1 MILNPTQKLIH
12 NLTLNP
18 TLILNQMT
26 VLMRMKIF
34 NLMLHQFHLTLK
46 DGPDGT
52 GTLER
57 SQTDSPKTL
66 MISSSDL

>member
-1 MILNPTQKLIH
+1 MIVPK
-12 NLTLNP
+12 
-18 TLILNQMT
+18 
-26 VLMRMKIF
+26 RMKIF
-34 NLMLHQFHLTLK
+34 NLKLLQSQLMLM

-57 SQTDSPKTL
+57 SQTDSLKIL